1 MDTRECI
8 LPEVVEHMRTDMADA
23 VDGVGGPL
31 EILWVG
37 RCDEDGL
44 IAEVLAAAR
53 GTAEMVPALF
63 PHMVR
68 GDVVIHNHPG
78 GDLRP
83 SGADLQVASRLGNQG
98 IGFFIVDSRI
108 ERVHIVAAP
117 VPRKEIVLLD
127 TDTLTGILEPDGAL
141 ERRLEGY
148 EARPGQIDML
158 RMTVDAFNE
167 GCPMIAEAGT
177 GIGKSFAYLLPA
189 LKWASENDERI
200 VVSTAT
206 IALQQQL
213 VDKDIPLVKDVL
225 GIDTKIALVKGR
237 GNYLCL
243 KRLEEASNED
253 ELFGSGDA
261 LERIRAWAEATSTGA
276 KSDIPFKPDDS
287 DWSMIR
293 CEADSCTLTYCRH
306 FEKCFLIKARRAAAE
321 ASVLVANHHL
331 LFADLSAR
339 LDGVGPDETVVL
351 PPYGRIVFDEA
362 HHAETSATDLF
373 STALSLPGVNRVFR
387 RLHHKKGSGHS
398 GLLDRLAV
406 KCPDTSEVFLG
417 TLPPLIDAAR
427 ARAETMDAL
436 GRDLLAGERQ
446 RRLSGEPCTEEQK
459 RLLDPLEKLRASLGD
474 LAGRFAESIRDLD
487 SDGSD
492 PEIEG
497 LLMEAR
503 QAISGLQEAAS
514 VADSF
519 LHRDEHPEKVFWLES
534 LRRSDGGEWLACNV
548 TPLSVASLVREA
560 VWEPYGTVVCV
571 SATMAVG
578 GRFNHWKSR
587 LGADRIPHRTLEGL
601 FPSPFDFASRV
612 LLGVPSDVPSPEE
625 NEAWELF
632 LVHAISK
639 ALLLTGGHAL
649 VLFTSYETLKR
660 TLRGVRAAMGDVSP
674 VILAQGDDDRGR
686 LLKSFRD
693 NPSSILF
700 ATDSFWEGVDVPGD
714 SLKLVV
720 ITRLPFRPPSNPV
733 AQARRDAI
741 SAAGGNPFLQLTL
754 PEAIMRF
761 RQGFGRLM
769 RRSDDRGSV
778 LVLDSRIIRKQY
790 GPLFLESL
798 PLTVRSIKSFEG
810 VMREME
816 DFLYS

>member
-1 MDTRECI
+1 
-8 LPEVVEHMRTDMADA
+8 MRDDMADA
-23 VDGVGGPL
+23 VENTGGPL

-53 GTAEMVPALF
+53 GSADMVPALF
-63 PHMVR
+63 PHMSR
-68 GDVVIHNHPG
+68 GDAVIHNHPG

-98 IGFFIVDSRI
+98 IGFLIVDSRI
-108 ERVHIVAAP
+108 ERVNIVAAP
-117 VPRKEIVLLD
+117 VPRKELRLLD
-127 TDTLTGILEPDGAL
+127 AESLAGTLEPGGAL
-141 ERRLEGY
+141 EKRLEGY

-158 RMTVDAFNE
+158 RMTVTAFNE
-167 GCPMIAEAGT
+167 GRPMIAEAGT

-189 LKWASENDERI
+189 LKWAAENDERI

-213 VDKDIPLVKDVL
+213 VDKDIPLAKDVL
-225 GIDTKIALVKGR
+225 EIDIKVALVKGR

-243 KRLEEASNED
+243 KRLEETSDED
-253 ELFGSGDA
+253 DLFGSGDG
-261 LERIRAWAEATSTGA
+261 LQRIRSWAESTATGS
-276 KSDIPFKPDDS
+276 KSDIPFKPNES
-287 DWSMIR
+287 DWSAVR

-306 FEKCFLIKARRAAAE
+306 FDQCFLIKARRAAAE
-321 ASVLVANHHL
+321 ASLLVANHHL
-331 LFADLSAR
+331 LFADLAAR
-339 LDGVGPDETVVL
+339 LEGAGPDETAVL

-373 STALSLPGVNRVFR
+373 TSVLSLPGLNRIFR
-387 RLHHKKGSGHS
+387 RLRYKKSG
-398 GLLDRLAV
+398 GLLERLAERRS
-406 KCPDTSEVFLG
+406 DAAESLLG
-417 TLPPLIDAAR
+417 ILPPLIDAAQS
-427 ARAETMDAL
+427 RAETLDAL
-436 GRDLLAGERQ
+436 GRDILVGERQ
-446 RRLSGEPCTEEQK
+446 IRLVGMSGEEERK
-459 RLLDPLEKLRASLGD
+459 RLLTPMENLRASLGD
-474 LAGRFAESIRDLD
+474 LAGRFAEIVRDLD

-497 LLMEAR
+497 LLMESR
-503 QAISGLQEAAS
+503 QTITGLQEAAS

-534 LRRSDGGEWLACNV
+534 LRKSDGGEWLACNV

-571 SATMAVG
+571 SATMALG
-578 GRFNHWKSR
+578 GRFDYWKSR
-587 LGADRIPHRTLEGL
+587 LGADRIPRRTLESL
-601 FPSPFDFASRV
+601 FPSPFDFATRV
-612 LLGVPSDVPSPEE
+612 LLGVPSDAPSPEE
-625 NEAWELF
+625 TDAWELF
-632 LVHAISK
+632 LVRSISQ
-639 ALLLTGGHAL
+639 AVTLTGGHAL

-660 TLRGVRAAMGDVSP
+660 TLKGVRAALEDSSP

-686 LLKSFRD
+686 LLKTFRE

-714 SLKLVV
+714 SLKLVI

-733 AQARRDAI
+733 SQARRDAI
-741 SAAGGNPFLQLTL
+741 ADGGGNPFLQLTL
-754 PEAIMRF
+754 PEAITRF

-769 RRSDDRGSV
+769 RRSDDRGAV

-798 PLTVRSIKSFEG
+798 PPTARSIKSFDG